1 MQPTKP
7 NPANLLFHLTRP
19 YLLLA
24 GILVY
29 ATGVGVSF
37 YLGQHIDW
45 VVYWLGQAWVTL
57 MQISSH
63 LLKSYFDHSDL
74 ALRRLQR
81 EKKNDGGIIPSFEI
95 PRPLILQAA
104 ITPLTIVAVITVLL
118 IARGGLHLQVEIIL
132 FFAFLLTFFYGVPP
146 FRLVYS
152 GYGELSQAIFVANI
166 VPAFGFVLQTGVLHR
181 ILAMLTFP
189 LTALFLAMAL
199 ALSLRN
205 YPIDLRFGLRSLL
218 VRMGWQRGMNFHNIL
233 ILFAYM
239 FLVLATLL
247 GLPWAL
253 TWPGLLTLPLGLAQI
268 WQIIRIFNGAKPRWR
283 LLDFGSVALFVIT
296 AYLIAFTLWK
306 G

>member
-1 MQPTKP
+1 MQPTKL
-7 NPANLLFHLTRP
+7 NPPHLLFHLAQP
-19 YLLLA
+19 YSLLG

-29 ATGVGVSF
+29 AMGVGVSF

-57 MQISSH
+57 MQISSY
-63 LLKSYFDHSDL
+63 LLKAYFDHSDL

-81 EKKNDGGIIPSFEI
+81 EKKLEGVTVPSLEL

-104 ITPLTIVAVITVLL
+104 ITPLAIGAVITVLL
-118 IARGGLHLQVEIIL
+118 IAREALHLHAEIIL
-132 FFAFLLTFFYGVPP
+132 LIAFLLTFFYGVPP

-152 GYGELSQAIFVANI
+152 GYGELSQAIVVANI

-199 ALSLRN
+199 AVSLKN
-205 YPIDLRFGLRSLL
+205 YPIDLRFGINSLM
-218 VRMGWQRGMNFHNIL
+218 VRMGWQRGMNLHNIL
-233 ILFAYM
+233 ILFAY
-239 FLVLATLL
+239 LLLILATIF

-253 TWPGLLTLPLGLAQI
+253 TWPGLLTLPLGIAQI
-268 WQIIRIFNGAKPRWR
+268 WQIIRIFDGAKPRWR

-296 AYLIAFTLWK
+296 AYLITFTLWK